1 MSEKRKFRGKYW
13 YSGYVHVKF
22 EAENI
27 GEAEDIMVEYPCNKG
42 EVSFTELNS
51 VESSIDY
58 EVTEVTDDDALESE
72 IQTEPVKPLEAR
84 LVAYVGI
91 DDSLEA
97 AADNSSTFS
106 MVLNVDRVLDCER
119 DDPVPEDEQRI
130 IDICKRAKAQG
141 ICDIIIHDD
150 Y

>member
-13 YSGYVHVKF
+13 YSGYVQVKF

-58 EVTEVTDDDALESE
+58 EVTEVTDDDALDSE

-84 LVAYVGI
+84 LVAYVYPDADVLAI
-91 DDSLEA
+91 VDD
-97 AADNSSTFS
+97 NSTFS
-106 MVLNVDRVLDCER
+106 MVLNVDSVIECGR
-119 DDPVPEDEQRI
+119 DEPLTGAEQRL

-141 ICDIIIHDD
+141 IGDIIIGG
-150 Y
+150 